1 MGGEGMKLTARFILI
16 LLGVTN
22 LSVRAQKSEVL
33 PDLAQLERMASRFAP
48 TPLRVDTSKLSSGDR
63 QALVK
68 LIEAARILND
78 VFLQQMWDGN
88 LALYGRLQRD
98 TTPVGKARLHY
109 FWLNKGPWSDIDDY
123 KAFLPGVPPR
133 KLRGANFYPDNM
145 SKGDFE
151 TWVATLPEDQQKEA
165 KGFFSVIRWKEN
177 SSGASSVNKQ
187 LIAVPYS

>member
-16 LLGVTN
+16 LLGVTS

-78 VFLQQMWDGN
+78 VFMQQ
-88 LALYGRLQRD
+88 
-98 TTPVGKARLHY
+98 
-109 FWLNKGPWSDIDDY
+109 I
-123 KAFLPGVPPR
+123 
-133 KLRGANFYPDNM
+133 
-145 SKGDFE
+145 
-151 TWVATLPEDQQKEA
+151 
-165 KGFFSVIRWKEN
+165 
-177 SSGASSVNKQ
+177 
-187 LIAVPYS
+187 